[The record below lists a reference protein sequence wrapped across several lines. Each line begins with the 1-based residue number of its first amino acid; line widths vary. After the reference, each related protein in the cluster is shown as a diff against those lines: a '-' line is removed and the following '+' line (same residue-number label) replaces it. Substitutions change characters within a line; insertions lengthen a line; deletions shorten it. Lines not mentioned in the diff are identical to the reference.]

1 MEVGYSKSSYLE
13 VLENVAASIDR
24 FLWLIPRFVNTEHE
38 VVEVHIYDDRCCGS
52 IELQFLFWNLRLPR
66 EFVASITLCAS
77 EKNVHSIPNHRV
89 LPQSHASKVKAPSCF
104 DGEALPGCM

>member
-1 MEVGYSKSSYLE
+1 MDVGYFMLTDFE
-13 VLENVAASIDR
+13 RLENPAASMNR
-24 FLWLIPRFVNTEHE
+24 FLWLIPRSVNTEHE
-38 VVEVHIYDDRCCGS
+38 VVEVHIYEDRCCSS
-52 IELQFLFWNLRLPR
+52 IELRFLFCYLRLPR
-66 EFVASITLCAS
+66 EFVASITLDTS